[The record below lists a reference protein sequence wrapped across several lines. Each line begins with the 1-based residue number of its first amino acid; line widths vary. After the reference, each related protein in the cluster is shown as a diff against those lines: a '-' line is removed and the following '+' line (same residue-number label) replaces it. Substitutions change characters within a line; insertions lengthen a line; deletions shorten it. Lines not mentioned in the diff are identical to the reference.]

1 MYITNVLLHNMQEH
15 SLGFYSVVNNHDISS
30 QILTFSS
37 EKMTQLGWKCSI

>member
-1 MYITNVLLHNMQEH
+1 MYITNVLLREH

-37 EKMTQLGWKCSI
+37 EKNDTVGVEM